1 MEKDQEGEARR
12 EREGGREGG
21 KRRGKKKHCLPA
33 FTAGLIN
40 I

>member
-33 FTAGLIN
+33 FTPGLIN